1 MKDYFPIF
9 VAVIGVVLFMVAWK
23 LGYVAKLS
31 TYVGETQQEL
41 KKCNWP
47 TRDEL
52 MDSTL
57 LIFVIIALLGLFTM
71 GVDQMMI
78 LSLKALLKGVS

>member
-9 VAVIGVVLFMVAWK
+9 VAVIGVALFIVAWK
-23 LGYVAKLS
+23 LRYVARLS

-47 TRDEL
+47 TREEL

-57 LIFVIIALLGLFTM
+57 LIFVVIALLGIFTM

-78 LSLKALLKGVS
+78 WSLKALLKGVS

>member
-1 MKDYFPIF
+1 
-9 VAVIGVVLFMVAWK
+9 MVAWK

-57 LIFVIIALLGLFTM
+57 LIFVIIALLGFFTM
-71 GVDQMMI
+71 GVDQLMI

>member
-1 MKDYFPIF
+1 VKDYFPIF

-57 LIFVIIALLGLFTM
+57 LIFVIIALLGFFTM
-71 GVDQMMI
+71 GVDQLMI

>member
-57 LIFVIIALLGLFTM
+57 LIFVIIALLGFFTM

>member
-1 MKDYFPIF
+1 VKDYFPIF

>member
-71 GVDQMMI
+71 GVDQMMT

>member
-9 VAVIGVVLFMVAWK
+9 VAGIGVVLFMVAWK

-31 TYVGETQQEL
+31 TYVGDTQQEL

>member
-1 MKDYFPIF
+1 VKDYFPIF

-57 LIFVIIALLGLFTM
+57 LIFVIIALLGFFTM

>member
-57 LIFVIIALLGLFTM
+57 LIFVIIALLGFFTM
-71 GVDQMMI
+71 GVDQLMI